1 MDVWMHSTLEW
12 ALDIRGEM
20 TDVFSN
26 SLICACLQ
34 PPTWHWLSIQSG
46 RSTYQFIDLWMR
58 STLGLA
64 PDIRE
69 EMTMYSEIP

>member
-1 MDVWMHSTLEW
+1 MQSSLEF
-12 ALDIRGEM
+12 ALDARAEM
-20 TDVFSN
+20 AYVFSN
-26 SLICACLQ
+26 SLIFECFQ
-34 PPTWHWLSIQSG
+34 PPKWHWVSIKRG
-46 RSTYQFIDLWMR
+46 ISTYQFIDLWMR